1 MNIRYRG
8 YNWRALLW
16 IIFIVE
22 LASASSTL
30 RAFAQ
35 DGIAPANTNQS
46 TVTGRSPDS
55 DWLSHNESNGDQVLS
70 FKGQDLLTLTPGG
83 AIVLLNRPLVMA
95 EDSVPYET
103 SVAHVER
110 RDGLV
115 RVTTRQPHGFKVN
128 DCVALTDT
136 GNDQLDSP
144 YTVSH
149 LITSVPSPSSF
160 VFPMAGSPATAERG
174 SVLPAGFVDGLKI
187 VVADGYRSPCNPA
200 PMGRVALYSEIAT
213 GPDRKR
219 IWGSN
224 PLADVRSGFDGFAWG
239 LEIDLNNS
247 GSDQPG
253 VGNDKPN
260 TKYLV
265 DAVSGGPAP
274 VTVGF
279 HTNVGP
285 GAGNLHH
292 GLWLSGILDH
302 GIVIDD
308 NTDACNLNPKECIG
322 MPKAG
327 LWYGRPSLTLTN
339 RAFAVVRQWSNGD
352 SGFVFQRN
360 TDTTPEGNI
369 LEVRTVRGD
378 TIAKWEVTGELTAP
392 RLSSRAL
399 TTGTTSNTDLT
410 GEIAFKHSRT
420 AIYRFQSDGPDHP
433 ECIAQLQFDPGD
445 GNRLWLTYDTDE
457 LIAHLTKESTGNMTY
472 QCVARTR

>member
-1 MNIRYRG
+1 MTHQYCE
-8 YNWRALLW
+8 YDWRALLW

-22 LASASSTL
+22 FASASTTL

-35 DGIAPANTNQS
+35 DSVAPAQTNQA
-46 TVTGRSPDS
+46 TVAGN
-55 DWLSHNESNGDQVLS
+55 WVSHSESNGDQVLT
-70 FKGQDLLTLTPGG
+70 FNGQDLLTLTPKG

-95 EDSVPYET
+95 EDSIPYEA

-110 RDGLV
+110 RDGVV
-115 RVTTRQPHGFKVN
+115 RVTTQQPHGFKVN

-136 GNDQLDSP
+136 GNDELDSAFM
-144 YTVSH
+144 VSH

-160 VFPMAGSPATAERG
+160 VFPMAGPPTAADRG

-213 GPDRKR
+213 GPFRKR

-224 PLADVRSGFDGFAWG
+224 PVVDVRNGFDGPAWG
-239 LEIDLNNS
+239 TEIDLNNS

-302 GIVIDD
+302 GIVIDE

-327 LWYGRPSLTLTN
+327 LWYGHPSVTIPN
-339 RAFAVVRQWSNGD
+339 HAFAVVRQWSNGD
-352 SGFVFQRN
+352 SGLVFQRN

-369 LEVRTVRGD
+369 LELRTARGD
-378 TIAKWEVTGELTAP
+378 TIAKWDTTGALAVP
-392 RLSSRAL
+392 RISSAAI
-399 TTGTTSNTDLT
+399 TTGTAGNTDLT
-410 GEIAFKHSRT
+410 GEIAFEHSRI
-420 AIYRFQSDGPDHP
+420 AIYHFHNSGPNHP

-445 GNRLWLTYDTDE
+445 GNRLWLTYRAGE
-457 LIAHLTKESTGNMTY
+457 LIAHLTRDSTGNMTY
-472 QCVARTR
+472 QCVARTP